1 MADFPKRGHKTL
13 GFRQFDSS
21 LNKTGK
27 RQSKKNGIKLERG
40 TTWGNKKRKISRPRT
55 TSPQAREPMV
65 KELNQSH
72 ETKNTNNYTKTTHMA
87 NTRNISENH

>member
-27 RQSKKNGIKLERG
+27 RQNKKRHKVGKRNNMGEQ
-40 TTWGNKKRKISRPRT
+40 KRKISRPRT

-65 KELNQSH
+65 KELKQSH

-87 NTRNISENH
+87 NTWNISENH